1 MNVKIAFQSQTLGK
15 KKIFAGG
22 EQRGQMLMSKVHFS
36 FMCFDAYA
44 HIIDFHANDTSIF
57 QVIHFDIKLPFST
70 NFCLHQ
76 FSQQRATMI
85 CNSRPKY

>member
-1 MNVKIAFQSQTLGK
+1 MNVKIAFQCQTLGK
-15 KKIFAGG
+15 KKTIFAGG
-22 EQRGQMLMSKVHFS
+22 QMLMNKVHFHLS
-36 FMCFDAYA
+36 VDAYA
-44 HIIDFHANDTSIF
+44 HVIDLRANNTSIF

-85 CNSRPKY
+85 CNSRPNY